1 MSEFTDYLHEVFE
14 LFGPI
19 HIRRMFGGHGIF
31 RDGLMFA
38 LVFDG
43 TVYLKTDR
51 QNVDHFLKEGL
62 EPFEYITRG
71 KAVKMSYYQAPE
83 DFLED
88 REQAAQWAN
97 LAWEAA
103 LRNRKT

>member
-1 MSEFTDYLHEVFE
+1 MSEFTDYLHEALE

-19 HIRRMFGGHGIF
+19 HIRRMFGGYGIY

-38 LVFDG
+38 LAFDDV
-43 TVYLKTDR
+43 VYLKTDSD
-51 QNVDHFLKEGL
+51 NLDHFLREGL
-62 EPFEYITRG
+62 EPFEYTAKG
-71 KAVKMSYYQAPE
+71 KPVRMSYYQAPE

-88 REQAAQWAN
+88 REQAALWAG

-103 LRNRKT
+103 CRKLKS